1 MEVGKHLAQAAW
13 CLRLGWGWT
22 LGLDTAQGPFSVS
35 ELLLSS
41 HSAGSTEDKDRKGHP
56 G

>member
-1 MEVGKHLAQAAW
+1 MLKAEM
-13 CLRLGWGWT
+13 
-22 LGLDTAQGPFSVS
+22 GLDTGTGQCPRAFSVS

-41 HSAGSTEDKDRKGHP
+41 HSAGSTEDKDGKGHP